1 MPSPSRCPIRSSAA
15 PTAPASAP
23 SAARTSTPSR
33 TSTWRSA
40 LIPAGR
46 SSASCGRN
54 DERRRRR
61 ERDEAEPL
69 EYGAARRQRVG
80 VEPAVA
86 ALSRQLCALRDRR
99 AIEPSPAALGQ
110 RDAAEQAG
118 ELDAVLEVDPPARD
132 RCPVDDGYYRDRD
145 FREARAV
152 AATENTLRE
161 LDELVRRDT
170 KLDIRRRRRD
180 RGGLGDDHR
189 LLVLRL
195 EPGREQPLAQLR
207 AVVGVVLPL
216 DVPRDLAHP
225 RDERLDLAV
234 VRPPEHGA
242 PALAH
247 EEAVRRGLAPH
258 LLVEA
263 REDPGRI
270 HRLRL

>member
-40 LIPAGR
+40 STPAGR

-54 DERRRRR
+54 DDGRRRR

-86 ALSRQLCALRDRR
+86 ALSRQLGAIRDRG
-99 AIEPSPAALGQ
+99 AIAPSPAILGQ

-132 RCPVDDGYYRDRD
+132 RCPVDDGYYRDGD

-152 AATENTLRE
+152 AATEDTLRE

-170 KLDIRRRRRD
+170 ELDIRRRRLD

-189 LLVLRL
+189 L
-195 EPGREQPLAQLR
+195 PL
-207 AVVGVVLPL
+207 LPL
-216 DVPRDLAHP
+216 QP
-225 RDERLDLAV
+225 
-234 VRPPEHGA
+234 
-242 PALAH
+242 
-247 EEAVRRGLAPH
+247 RRGPPLPPLPAP
-258 LLVEA
+258 LGGA
-263 REDPGRI
+263 RRPR
-270 HRLRL
+270 RA